1 MNNFYINGTTAFHL
15 EIEKNKG
22 NFVSSDGGETWCNII
37 LDVKNRYFTYNLNT
51 EGITDNETITIKNL
65 LNKFLNDEI
74 NEYEEYETLEP
85 YITICLNK
93 IHNNSYVEFRLNLEF
108 DGCFSGDYYSICLTD
123 KEDVKKL
130 YEAFSILNDK

>member
-1 MNNFYINGTTAFHL
+1 MNNFYINGNTAFHL

-22 NFVSSDGGETWCNII
+22 NFVSSNRDETWCNII
-37 LDVKNRYFTYNLNT
+37 LDIENEYFKYNLNT
-51 EGITDNETITIKNL
+51 EGITDYETQKIQEL

-93 IHNNSYVEFRLNLEF
+93 IHDDSFVEFRINLLMG
-108 DGCFSGDYYSICLTD
+108 GCFCGDYYSIFLND
-123 KEDVKKL
+123 KEDVKKI
-130 YEAFSILNDK
+130 YKAFNIQKEK